1 MAEFSVFKNERGK
14 LIWRFYQS
22 GNFQLI
28 AESWKEY
35 NSLSECLY
43 DINIM
48 KSQGPT
54 AAVDDETKPLLE
66 LKKENKEKN
75 EKKKRKKM
83 LFF

>member
-48 KSQGPT
+48 KSQGPE
-54 AAVDDETKPLLE
+54 ASIDDEVKPSH
-66 LKKENKEKN
+66 
-75 EKKKRKKM
+75 EKKNAKKKKKM
-83 LFF
+83 IFF